1 MITKKITEKQRG
13 YLRLAYEVQQIA
25 KPYLDRGGHYL
36 IEIYL
41 NHVVKKVPVSINTF
55 RKMMKEDLTEYPQI
69 VKDYHE
75 KAQNQYFNLLQ
86 NQSRRRIKGTQPNGK
101 DSDKRKGKNK
111 ATK

>member
-1 MITKKITEKQRG
+1 MPEKKITEKQHG

-25 KPYLDRGGHYL
+25 KPYLKRGGHSL

-41 NHVVKKVPVSINTF
+41 NHVVQKVPVSINTF

-69 VKDYHE
+69 VKDYRD

-86 NQSRRRIKGTQPNGK
+86 NQSRRRIKGAKPNDNVQRPK
-101 DSDKRKGKNK
+101 KGKNK
-111 ATK
+111 TAK